1 MGAADPR
8 SSRYWRLDYAPKL
21 GLDEDEA
28 AEALLEVLTEAVR
41 LRLIADVP
49 LGALLSGGV
58 DSSVVVALMSRLSD
72 RPVKTFSI
80 GFDEQ
85 AFNELPYARLV
96 AQRYGTDHHELIVRA
111 RRARRPAHPG
121 PPLRRAVRR
130 LVGDPELS
138 TWPS

>member
-1 MGAADPR
+1 MGAVEPKVEP
-8 SSRYWRLDYAPKL
+8 YWRLEYTPKL
-21 GLDEDEA
+21 DLDEDEA

-80 GFDEQ
+80 GFDEK

-96 AQRYGTDHHELIVRA
+96 ARRYGTDHHELIVRA
-111 RRARRPAHPG
+111 GRSTSCPPWSATTASRSPTRRRSPAI
-121 PPLRRAVRR
+121 
-130 LVGDPELS
+130 
-138 TWPS
+138 TWRS

>member
-1 MGAADPR
+1 MGAVDPKVEP
-8 SSRYWRLDYAPKL
+8 YWRLEYTPKL
-21 GLDEDEA
+21 DLDEDEDEA
-28 AEALLEVLTEAVR
+28 AEALLEILTEAVR

-80 GFDEQ
+80 GFDEK

-96 AQRYGTDHHELIVRA
+96 ARRSTA
-111 RRARRPAHPG
+111 RTTM
-121 PPLRRAVRR
+121 
-130 LVGDPELS
+130 S
-138 TWPS
+138 